1 MKFFLWYRVMRHI
14 TDEVM
19 PDDIISDV
27 TDDIII
33 HVTDDV
39 INQVKQI

>member
-1 MKFFLWYRVMRHI
+1 MGHI
-14 TDEVM
+14 TDDVM
-19 PDDIISDV
+19 HDDIISDD

-33 HVTDDV
+33 DITDDV

>member
-1 MKFFLWYRVMRHI
+1 MGHI

-27 TDDIII
+27 TVDIII
-33 HVTDDV
+33 DITDDV
-39 INQVKQI
+39 IIQVKQI